1 MLNLKQNYTK
11 FVKHLVYLLKKTLF
25 KHKNKTNNIFFTK
38 LKISNFNKY
47 TIAIVSILFFYLFY
61 LSIPT
66 VYDKSWVQVTIEKK
80 LIEEFKINFST
91 SSQISYDILPSPHF
105 KIKNVK
111 IFDDDLEQPKQLA
124 EIKQLKIFID
134 QNNFFNKE
142 KLNINEILLEN
153 TNFSFGKKNSNFLNK
168 FVNTK
173 FSKKKIKITKSS
185 IFYKNNNNETIAII
199 KIPRVTIFHDD
210 TNVLN
215 LLNLKGEVFNIPFD
229 FDIKKNFLL
238 SESKETNFTAKK
250 IKLDIFNR
258 SLKNSND
265 SFIGSNV
272 ISILNLKL
280 NTHYTLSKNLIMF
293 KSKKSKMNN
302 SILNYNGKFSLKPFD
317 LSLDMNIDDYK
328 LFELLS
334 SNSIFFEFIRT
345 NLLFNENISANISI
359 AGLSD
364 GSNILSSSTF
374 FFNIVNGT
382 INFDKTKL
390 INDKIGLMEV
400 INSNLLFEDGKLIMK
415 SEILIDIKNLDNL
428 FRFTQTP
435 KRSRKIIKNII
446 VNFDYDFLTEEIE
459 FNSIKIDG
467 SEVNDKVMSIVEDFS
482 EIKEINL
489 NKSRRALNNLFS
501 VYDG

>member
-1 MLNLKQNYTK
+1 M
-11 FVKHLVYLLKKTLF
+11 
-25 KHKNKTNNIFFTK
+25 
-38 LKISNFNKY
+38 
-47 TIAIVSILFFYLFY
+47 
-61 LSIPT
+61 
-66 VYDKSWVQVTIEKK
+66 
-80 LIEEFKINFST
+80 
-91 SSQISYDILPSPHF
+91 
-105 KIKNVK
+105 
-111 IFDDDLEQPKQLA
+111 
-124 EIKQLKIFID
+124 
-134 QNNFFNKE
+134 
-142 KLNINEILLEN
+142 
-153 TNFSFGKKNSNFLNK
+153 NK

-173 FSKKKIKITKSS
+173 LSKKKIKITKSS

-482 EIKEINL
+482 ETKEINL